1 MMSGII
7 DKVSQGEYLKAWRQ
21 FKDEH
26 PVAYGVSAVLPV
38 SGQAAAAADYA
49 DAMDRG
55 DSLDGAIAAASFLP
69 GIGLAKAGKAIG
81 KLKVAPARTVDLSA
95 IGGKSAGAWE
105 KTVEQAPNIGR
116 AADAEQIG
124 EISGKEYRKNKE
136 EEAKAKARQ
145 EFSKAFGEQ
154 G

>member
-1 MMSGII
+1 MSGII

-26 PVAYGVSAVLPV
+26 PVAYGVGAVLPF

-55 DSLDGAIAAASFLP
+55 DSVDGVIAAASFIP
-69 GIGLAKAGKAIG
+69 GIGLGKAGKAIG
-81 KLKVAPARTVDLSA
+81 KLKIAPARTLDASA
-95 IGGKSAGAWE
+95 VGGKGVGVWE
-105 KTVEQAPNIGR
+105 KTVEQAPTIGR

-124 EISGKEYRKNKE
+124 EISGNEYRKQQE
-136 EEAKAKARQ
+136 ENAKARQ
-145 EFSKAFGEQ
+145 EFLKAFGEQ

>member
-1 MMSGII
+1 MSGII

-26 PVAYGVSAVLPV
+26 PVAYGISAVLPF

-55 DSLDGAIAAASFLP
+55 DSLDGAIAAASFIP

-124 EISGKEYRKNKE
+124 ETSGKEYRKNKE
-136 EEAKAKARQ
+136 EEAKARQ
-145 EFSKAFGEQ
+145 EFSRAFGEQ